1 MSEFKQLSDD
11 ALEKTPAL
19 KAEYDII
26 QAKIDAQK
34 MQNVTQKE
42 ETIQIA
48 IECLVNLNVSHKI
61 CTNNNV
67 QV

>member
-11 ALEKTPAL
+11 ALEKTTAL

-42 ETIQIA
+42 ETI
-48 IECLVNLNVSHKI
+48 
-61 CTNNNV
+61 
-67 QV
+67 